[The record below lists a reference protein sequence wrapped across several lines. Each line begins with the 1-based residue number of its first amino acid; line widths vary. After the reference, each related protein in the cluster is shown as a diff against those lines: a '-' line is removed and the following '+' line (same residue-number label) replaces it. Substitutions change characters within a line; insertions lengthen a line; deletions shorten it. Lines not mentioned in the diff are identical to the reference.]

1 MLQLLADIGL
11 WPMAGFLEIY
21 LSVSMKA
28 YNVIQVPKCV
38 FIPNIF
44 KFKQLLSFIVTDTI
58 QYYLISVEPSPC

>member
-38 FIPNIF
+38 FIPNI
-44 KFKQLLSFIVTDTI
+44 QI
-58 QYYLISVEPSPC
+58 